1 MGGGGPTRGKHRWKR
16 HRCRE
21 TTRKRGGRERLA
33 GWCAPLTPSSLAG
46 DQSHRACGFKWPNH
60 RRVFFLPALR
70 MSHGCRPP
78 FLCPC
83 GGILLG
89 GMQDAVV
96 GGSCCFA
103 GRQMSLWK
111 FLSGSYGSKGEK
123 VQNMNSM
130 LALIF
135 FVKKV
140 HVLTRK
146 ATVVPPLPKPWMA
159 PQTGRGAWT

>member
-46 DQSHRACGFKWPNH
+46 DQSHRACDFKRPNH
-60 RRVFFLPALR
+60 RRVFLSSCSSYVSWLPPSLPLSLR
-70 MSHGCRPP
+70 RDS
-78 FLCPC
+78 
-83 GGILLG
+83 
-89 GMQDAVV
+89 
-96 GGSCCFA
+96 A
-103 GRQMSLWK
+103 GRDAGCS
-111 FLSGSYGSKGEK
+111 SGWELLFRGPTDVFVEIFVGELRVKGGKGTEHELDASSDLLC
-123 VQNMNSM
+123 Q
-130 LALIF
+130 
-135 FVKKV
+135 KV

-159 PQTGRGAWT
+159 PRTGRGAWT